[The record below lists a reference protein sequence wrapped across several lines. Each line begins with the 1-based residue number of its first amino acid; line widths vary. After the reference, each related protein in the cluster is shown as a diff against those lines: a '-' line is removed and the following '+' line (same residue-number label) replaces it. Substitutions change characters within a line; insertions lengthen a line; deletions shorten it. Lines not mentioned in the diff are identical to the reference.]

1 MTTSGESQKETTGM
15 KLEVMSAK
23 TKTRIGFWNVRTMYE
38 TGKLAQVTTEMRRY
52 NLHVLGVSES
62 RWIGTGRLKTVS
74 GETVLYSGRDDE
86 LHREGVAIIL
96 KKGADRSLL
105 EWKPIN
111 SRLIKA
117 RLKGKQNNLTLIQCY
132 APTNDSEDDLKDN
145 FYLRLQAEI
154 EQVPMQDLIIIMGD
168 LNAKVGADN
177 SGSDR
182 VMGRHGSGII
192 NENGER
198 LVEFCTT
205 NNLVIGGRD
214 RNQIDHLLINEKWQI
229 KIKIMKLK
237 SAGRL
242 TKRRSRF
249 DVSQL
254 KHPNVRNPLILE
266 VCNRFEALVEL
277 DGREDINDEGMNKNW
292 ERITIAN
299 NDSSKTCLGCRQ
311 RRPKEWMLSDT
322 WKAIESRRR
331 LKKKVMDS
339 KSQQLKERHQDMYR
353 AANKEV
359 KRRTRADKRKY
370 IENLASQAEEAAA
383 RNEQG
388 TVYKVTKI
396 ITGKCHT
403 TNVLV
408 KDKNGILLTSEGE
421 QQRRWTEHFRELLN
435 RPPPTVVPNIQEAAT
450 DLDISTD
457 VPTRREIIQAINSLR
472 NGKAPGHDNLN
483 AELFKADP
491 ELAAPIITSLFTKIW
506 EQEEIPI
513 DWSRGLIVKISK
525 KWSLSDCN
533 NWQGITLL
541 SVPSKIF
548 CKIIIQRITQA
559 VDDLLRNEQSAFC
572 KRRGCTDNIF
582 TLRNILEQCTEWNR
596 ELYVNFI
603 DYEKAFDSI
612 HRDSLWQ
619 ILRAYGIPQRI
630 INIIKCFYS
639 NFTCCI
645 GQGDLSF
652 EVKTGVRQG
661 CVMSSMLFNIAID
674 WVLCRTMEDQ
684 RRGIRWTP
692 FTILEDLDFADDL
705 ALLSHT
711 RQHIQEK
718 TDRLSMFSNQ
728 VGLRISLKN
737 TEAMCVNVPSPKKI
751 RVRGQDIPYTNKFT
765 YLGSVLC
772 QDGGTSVDIQ
782 SRLNKAR
789 NAFMSLRS
797 VWRSASYST
806 KTKLRI
812 YQSCVLSTLLYGSEC
827 WRMTEQDLSKLASF
841 HTANLRKILRIFWPQ
856 KISNDQLLRQ
866 TKQEDIRTLVNRRR
880 WRWIGHVMRK
890 ASNNI
895 ARIAMH
901 WTPEGKRS
909 RGRPKTTW
917 RRTVEKRL
925 RGLNYSWSTIE
936 KLAKDR
942 QGWKDF
948 VAALCATQA

>member
-38 TGKLAQVTTEMRRY
+38 TGKLVQVTTERRQY
-52 NLHVLGVSES
+52 NLHVLGISES
-62 RWIGTGRLKTVS
+62 RWIGTGRLKTAS
-74 GETVLYSGRDDE
+74 GERVLYSGWDDE
-86 LHREGVAIIL
+86 LHRVGLATIL

-105 EWKPIN
+105 KWKPIN
-111 SRLIKA
+111 SLLIKA

-132 APTNDSEDDLKDN
+132 APTNDSEDDVKYN

-154 EQVPMQDLIIIMGD
+154 EQVPMQDLIIIIWD
-168 LNAKVGADN
+168 LDAKVGADN

-182 VMGRHGSGII
+182 VMGGYGSGII
-192 NENGER
+192 DENGER

-353 AANKEV
+353 AANKEL

-548 CKIIIQRITQA
+548 CKIIIQRIT
-559 VDDLLRNEQSAFC
+559 
-572 KRRGCTDNIF
+572 
-582 TLRNILEQCTEWNR
+582 
-596 ELYVNFI
+596 
-603 DYEKAFDSI
+603 
-612 HRDSLWQ
+612 
-619 ILRAYGIPQRI
+619 
-630 INIIKCFYS
+630 
-639 NFTCCI
+639 
-645 GQGDLSF
+645 
-652 EVKTGVRQG
+652 
-661 CVMSSMLFNIAID
+661 
-674 WVLCRTMEDQ
+674 
-684 RRGIRWTP
+684 
-692 FTILEDLDFADDL
+692 
-705 ALLSHT
+705 
-711 RQHIQEK
+711 
-718 TDRLSMFSNQ
+718 
-728 VGLRISLKN
+728 
-737 TEAMCVNVPSPKKI
+737 
-751 RVRGQDIPYTNKFT
+751 
-765 YLGSVLC
+765 
-772 QDGGTSVDIQ
+772 
-782 SRLNKAR
+782 
-789 NAFMSLRS
+789 
-797 VWRSASYST
+797 
-806 KTKLRI
+806 
-812 YQSCVLSTLLYGSEC
+812 
-827 WRMTEQDLSKLASF
+827 
-841 HTANLRKILRIFWPQ
+841 
-856 KISNDQLLRQ
+856 
-866 TKQEDIRTLVNRRR
+866 
-880 WRWIGHVMRK
+880 
-890 ASNNI
+890 
-895 ARIAMH
+895 
-901 WTPEGKRS
+901 
-909 RGRPKTTW
+909 
-917 RRTVEKRL
+917 
-925 RGLNYSWSTIE
+925 
-936 KLAKDR
+936 
-942 QGWKDF
+942 
-948 VAALCATQA
+948 

>member
-38 TGKLAQVTTEMRRY
+38 TGKLVQVTTERRQY
-52 NLHVLGVSES
+52 NLHVLGISES
-62 RWIGTGRLKTVS
+62 RWIGTGRLKTAS
-74 GETVLYSGRDDE
+74 GERVLYSGWDDE
-86 LHREGVAIIL
+86 LHRVGLAAIL

-105 EWKPIN
+105 KWKPIN
-111 SRLIKA
+111 SLLIKA

-132 APTNDSEDDLKDN
+132 APTNDSEDDVKYN

-154 EQVPMQDLIIIMGD
+154 EQVPMQDLIIIIWD
-168 LNAKVGADN
+168 LDAKVGADN

-182 VMGRHGSGII
+182 VMGGYGSGII
-192 NENGER
+192 DENGER

-370 IENLASQAEEAAA
+370 IENLASQAEEAAVC
-383 RNEQG
+383 NEQG

-396 ITGKCHT
+396 ITGKCHAT
-403 TNVLV
+403 KVLV
-408 KDKNGILLTSEGE
+408 KDKNGILLTSERE
-421 QQRRWTEHFRELLN
+421 QQRHWTEHFRELLN
-435 RPPPTVVPNIQEAAT
+435 RPQPIVVLNIQEAAT
-450 DLDISTD
+450 NLDISTD
-457 VPTRREIIQAINSLR
+457 VPTRREIIQAINSLK

-491 ELAAPIITSLFTKIW
+491 ELAATILTPLFTKIW
-506 EQEEIPI
+506 ELKEIPT
-513 DWSRGLIVKISK
+513 DWSRGVIIKIPK
-525 KWSLSDCN
+525 KGSLSDCN
-533 NWQGITLL
+533 NWRGITLL

-548 CKIIIQRITQA
+548 CKVILQRITQA
-559 VDDLLRNEQSAFC
+559 VDDLLRNEQSGFR
-572 KRRGCTDNIF
+572 KGRGCTENIF

-728 VGLRISLKN
+728 VGLRISLKK
-737 TEAMCVNVPSPKKI
+737 TEAMCVNIPSPTKI

-797 VWRSASYST
+797 VWRSAGYST

>member
-38 TGKLAQVTTEMRRY
+38 TGKLVQVTTERRQY
-52 NLHVLGVSES
+52 NLHVLGISES
-62 RWIGTGRLKTVS
+62 RWIGTERLKTAS
-74 GETVLYSGRDDE
+74 GERVLYSGWDDE
-86 LHREGVAIIL
+86 LHRVGLATIL

-105 EWKPIN
+105 KWKPIN
-111 SRLIKA
+111 SLLIKA

-132 APTNDSEDDLKDN
+132 APTNDSEDDVKYN

-154 EQVPMQDLIIIMGD
+154 EQVPMQDLIIIIWD
-168 LNAKVGADN
+168 LDAKVGADN

-182 VMGRHGSGII
+182 VMGGYGSGII
-192 NENGER
+192 DENGER

-370 IENLASQAEEAAA
+370 IENLASQAEEAAVC
-383 RNEQG
+383 NEQG

-396 ITGKCHT
+396 ITGKCHAT
-403 TNVLV
+403 KVLV
-408 KDKNGILLTSEGE
+408 KDKNGILLTSERE
-421 QQRRWTEHFRELLN
+421 QQRHWTEHFRELLN
-435 RPPPTVVPNIQEAAT
+435 RPQPIVVLNIQEAAT
-450 DLDISTD
+450 NLDISTD
-457 VPTRREIIQAINSLR
+457 VPTRREIIQAINSLK

-548 CKIIIQRITQA
+548 CKIIIQRIT
-559 VDDLLRNEQSAFC
+559 
-572 KRRGCTDNIF
+572 
-582 TLRNILEQCTEWNR
+582 
-596 ELYVNFI
+596 
-603 DYEKAFDSI
+603 
-612 HRDSLWQ
+612 
-619 ILRAYGIPQRI
+619 
-630 INIIKCFYS
+630 
-639 NFTCCI
+639 
-645 GQGDLSF
+645 
-652 EVKTGVRQG
+652 
-661 CVMSSMLFNIAID
+661 
-674 WVLCRTMEDQ
+674 
-684 RRGIRWTP
+684 
-692 FTILEDLDFADDL
+692 
-705 ALLSHT
+705 
-711 RQHIQEK
+711 
-718 TDRLSMFSNQ
+718 
-728 VGLRISLKN
+728 
-737 TEAMCVNVPSPKKI
+737 
-751 RVRGQDIPYTNKFT
+751 
-765 YLGSVLC
+765 
-772 QDGGTSVDIQ
+772 
-782 SRLNKAR
+782 
-789 NAFMSLRS
+789 
-797 VWRSASYST
+797 
-806 KTKLRI
+806 
-812 YQSCVLSTLLYGSEC
+812 
-827 WRMTEQDLSKLASF
+827 
-841 HTANLRKILRIFWPQ
+841 
-856 KISNDQLLRQ
+856 
-866 TKQEDIRTLVNRRR
+866 
-880 WRWIGHVMRK
+880 
-890 ASNNI
+890 
-895 ARIAMH
+895 
-901 WTPEGKRS
+901 
-909 RGRPKTTW
+909 
-917 RRTVEKRL
+917 
-925 RGLNYSWSTIE
+925 
-936 KLAKDR
+936 
-942 QGWKDF
+942 
-948 VAALCATQA
+948 